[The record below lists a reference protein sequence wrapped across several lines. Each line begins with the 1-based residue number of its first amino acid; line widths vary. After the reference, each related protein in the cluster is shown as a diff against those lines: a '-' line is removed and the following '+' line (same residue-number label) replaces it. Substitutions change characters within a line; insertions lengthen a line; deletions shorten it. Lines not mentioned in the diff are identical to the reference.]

1 MMNTQFNM
9 AAPIRIHALRCRV
22 KITHTLK
29 QCKRSLSFAVNRKSQ
44 PKDDFESKQ
53 THFGYESIPEHDKE
67 ERVYEVFKNVAGSYD
82 LMNDAMS
89 MGVHRVWK
97 DQFINKLAPHP
108 GTQLL
113 DVAGGTGD
121 IAFRFLKYSKS
132 LEKRNGTSNT
142 ESDDG
147 SDFDLTKDIS
157 AQAFG
162 IPEHYMEDPYL
173 STSESSS
180 DSSEE
185 EDDSKVTPPKT
196 HVTVCD
202 INKEMLEV
210 GKARAVEMGLVEGL
224 SWVQGNAESLSFED
238 NLFDAYTI
246 AFGIRNCTH
255 IDKVVEEAYRV
266 LKPGGRFMC
275 LEFSQVSNPLLRSV
289 YDNYS
294 FQVIPVMGQVL
305 ARDWKSYQYLVESI
319 RQFPDQEEFSSLIR
333 KSGFKMVTYE
343 NLTFGV
349 AAIHSG
355 FKL

>member
-1 MMNTQFNM
+1 M
-9 AAPIRIHALRCRV
+9 AAPIRLHALCCRV
-22 KITHTLK
+22 KIPNTIK
-29 QCKRSLSFAVNRKSQ
+29 RCKRHFSFAVNRKCQ
-44 PKDDFESKQ
+44 PRDDVESKQ
-53 THFGYESIPEHDKE
+53 THFGYESIPEQEKE
-67 ERVYEVFKNVAGSYD
+67 ERVYEVFKNVAGTYD

-89 MGVHRVWK
+89 MGIHRVWK
-97 DQFINKLAPHP
+97 DQFITRLAPHP
-108 GTQLL
+108 GTKLL

-121 IAFRFLKYSKS
+121 IAFRFLEYTKS
-132 LEKRNGTSNT
+132 LENKQVISNT
-142 ESDDG
+142 ESGDE
-147 SDFDLTKDIS
+147 SDFDLTTDIS

-162 IPEHYMEDPYL
+162 IPQHYAEDQDCL
-173 STSESSS
+173 AS
-180 DSSEE
+180 DSSSSSSNEE
-185 EDDSKVTPPKT
+185 AESKVNSSKT

-210 GKARAVEMGLVEGL
+210 GKVRACEMGLVGGL

-238 NLFDAYTI
+238 NQFDAYTI

-275 LEFSQVSNPLLRSV
+275 LEFSHVSNPLLRSV

-319 RQFPDQEEFSSLIR
+319 RQFPDQEEFASLIR
-333 KSGFKMVTYE
+333 QCGFKMVTYE